1 MIDNMTE
8 NKVIVSIY
16 GEEYPIVG
24 VEDTS
29 HISRVADLVDSR
41 MKDIAEGS
49 RVKARDKIAIL
60 AALSMASELMSQLEE
75 LDTSS
80 CQFDEEL
87 NEILNKLDKALLI

>member
-1 MIDNMTE
+1 MTE